1 MSTRSDASPETFVG
15 RFSDGKTAGASDAEV
30 RLGAGGIEIML
41 SGGER
46 HVWSFGSL
54 ASAEPLGA
62 QAIDA
67 LLSSSDEPGA
77 ALFVPEATFARALP
91 AHAPHLAASAI
102 RWKHAR
108 PWLAAALGVA
118 AIALAIAWL
127 DLSPARAI
135 AKLLPER
142 ARATLGA
149 AALASMT
156 DGKRECHSR
165 EGDAALD
172 RLKERLSR
180 AAGGAEFDIV
190 VVDWGLLN
198 AFAVPGRSIVVTSAL
213 LGKAESPD
221 EVAGV
226 LAHEMGHGIEMHPET
241 ALVRVIGLSA
251 AADLMLG
258 GSSGALA
265 NVGLV
270 LAQLSYSRAAE
281 HEADVRAL
289 ELLKG
294 AGIPAKG
301 FAGFF
306 KRITAIEGDDK
317 TFGSVAILR
326 SHPPTEE
333 RRRLVESQPD
343 YPATP
348 SLSDGEWA
356 ALKAI
361 CVAPE
366 GTRTELGPNR
376 PPHLSLA
383 SLRSRSADEGPE

>member
-1 MSTRSDASPETFVG
+1 MSMRSDAATEIFVG
-15 RFSDGKTAGASDAEV
+15 RFSDGKTAGARDAEV
-30 RLGAGGIEIML
+30 RFGASGIEIVL
-41 SGGER
+41 PGGDR
-46 HVWSFGSL
+46 HTWSFGSL
-54 ASAEPLGA
+54 ATAEPLGA
-62 QAIDA
+62 HAIDA
-67 LLSSSDEPGA
+67 LLNSSDEPGA
-77 ALFVPEATFARALP
+77 ALFVPDTAFARALT

-118 AIALAIAWL
+118 LAALLITWL
-127 DLSPARAI
+127 DLSPARTI
-135 AKLLPER
+135 AERLPER
-142 ARATLGA
+142 ARAALGA

-156 DGKRECHSR
+156 EGRRECHSR
-165 EGDAALD
+165 DGDAALD
-172 RLKERLSR
+172 RLKQRLSR

-190 VVDWGLLN
+190 IVDWGLLN

-213 LGKAESPD
+213 LEKAESPD

-226 LAHEMGHGIEMHPET
+226 LAHEMGHGLEMHPET

-258 GSSGALA
+258 GSSGTLA

-281 HEADVRAL
+281 READMRAL

-306 KRITAIEGDDK
+306 GRVVGIEGGDNSLD
-317 TFGSVAILR
+317 SIAILR
-326 SHPPTEE
+326 THPPTEE

-348 SLSDGEWA
+348 SLSEGEWA

-361 CVAPE
+361 CNAPE

-376 PPHLSLA
+376 PPHHTHA
-383 SLRSRSADEGPE
+383 TLRDAGTAEGPE